1 VWRTSWRYCC
11 VCNSGFHLKPLSRVH
26 LTVSLSTKSI
36 LGLVAV
42 VVATVYGVSRWRGGS
57 EETDEQAFERQT
69 PDNE

>member
-1 VWRTSWRYCC
+1 
-11 VCNSGFHLKPLSRVH
+11 
-26 LTVSLSTKSI
+26 VSLSTKSI